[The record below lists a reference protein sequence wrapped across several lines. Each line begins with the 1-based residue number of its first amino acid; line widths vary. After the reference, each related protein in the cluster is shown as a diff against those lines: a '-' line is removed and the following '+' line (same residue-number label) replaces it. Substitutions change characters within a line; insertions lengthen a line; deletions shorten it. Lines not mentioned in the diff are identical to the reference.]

1 MWSID
6 EDNLD
11 TSATSD
17 EYDPCGWDW
26 QCIGEKIVN
35 LTKYNH
41 VYEST
46 NIFDLCAEAPTEYCW
61 HVNPIEISLKSVAL
75 FILMLFGIPGNLSII
90 IIILKNRLLRKQPN
104 NLFLLNMAVTDL
116 LNLTVNTTLYFFRP
130 KAIFKNYYLGPFLC
144 KLSPLLVSEYHLHIW
159 YRINLRIPTFSFS
172 IHVCLWC
179 IVINNAYNL
188 SCSWNSLSQSC

>member
-11 TSATSD
+11 TSTTSD

-61 HVNPIEISLKSVAL
+61 HVDPIEISLKSVAL

-144 KLSPLLVSEYHLHIW
+144 KLSPLLVSEYHIHIW
-159 YRINLRIPTFSFS
+159 
-172 IHVCLWC
+172 
-179 IVINNAYNL
+179 
-188 SCSWNSLSQSC
+188 